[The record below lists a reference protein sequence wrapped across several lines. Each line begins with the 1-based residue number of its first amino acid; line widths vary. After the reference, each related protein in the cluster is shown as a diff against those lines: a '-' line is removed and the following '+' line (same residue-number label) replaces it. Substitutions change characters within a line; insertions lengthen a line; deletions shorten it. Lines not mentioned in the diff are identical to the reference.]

1 MNMAKIG
8 SSFGPSIA
16 SVVSNFLAIAIMAGA
31 PFNPLSAQQPVPPPT
46 CTVSMTPSAVAPGQ
60 QYTMTW
66 NSTNATTVM
75 SDFKVNG
82 KSGGTNP
89 IPLNGSTKASHDGV
103 GTYVITL
110 TPTGPGGTG
119 RECSATVRV
128 SR

>member
-8 SSFGPSIA
+8 DPFGPCIA
-16 SVVSNFLAIAIMAGA
+16 SMVSNFLAIAIMAGV
-31 PFNPLSAQQPVPPPT
+31 PFNPVSAQQQVSPPT
-46 CTVSMTPSAVAPGQ
+46 CTVSMTPAVVAPGQ

-66 NSTNATTVM
+66 SSANATGIM
-75 SDFKVNG
+75 SDFKFNG
-82 KSGGTNP
+82 RSGGSNP
-89 IPLNGSTKASHDGV
+89 IPLNGSTKAFHDDV
-103 GTYVITL
+103 GTYTITL